1 MSRALAAAVGAVL
14 LLGACGGD
22 EETSTTIDFVPPTT
36 SSTPSSTSTGS
47 THTTTD
53 GSQGTTTQ
61 RPLGPGE
68 TVEAVL
74 TSGDPELACR
84 TLVTEEY
91 VRTAYGN
98 VQGCVAAV
106 RSGGVADSVDVR
118 SLQGATQGFVGVV
131 VAHGGPFD
139 GRLQVRL
146 VRAPDGSLQVASL
159 ESNVPVGP

>member
-1 MSRALAAAVGAVL
+1 MSRALAAAVGATL

-22 EETSTTIDFVPPTT
+22 EETSTTIDFAPPTT
-36 SSTPSSTSTGS
+36 SSTPSSTSNGS

-61 RPLGPGE
+61 RPLGPGA

-74 TSGDPELACR
+74 TGGDPELTCR
-84 TLVTEEY
+84 TLATEDY

-106 RSGGVADSVDVR
+106 RSGGVADSVEVR
-118 SLQGATQGFVGVV
+118 SLQGTAGGLAGVV
-131 VAHGGPFD
+131 VAQGGPFD

-146 VRAPDGSLQVASL
+146 VHAPDGTWQVASL
-159 ESNVPVGP
+159 ESNAPVGP